1 MENIEFYDI
10 AKILHIIAV
19 ISWLAGLLYLPR
31 IFVYHAGVVAGSES
45 DKIFQVMELKLLR
58 YIMLPA
64 MILVFIFGFYLAKE
78 IGFEF
83 IWLHIKITLVLC
95 LAAYHGFLSKCRKNF
110 VKGQNKYSSK
120 FYRIINEVP
129 TLLMIAI
136 VTLVI
141 LKPF

>member
-1 MENIEFYDI
+1 MENIELYDVV
-10 AKILHIIAV
+10 KILHIIAV

-31 IFVYHAGVVAGSES
+31 IFVYHSQVAINSET
-45 DKIFQVMELKLLR
+45 DKIFQTMELRLLR

-64 MILVFIFGFYLAKE
+64 MILVFIFGFYLALE

-83 IWLHIKITLVLC
+83 IWLHIKITLVLL

-110 VKGQNKYSSK
+110 AKGQNKYSQK

-136 VTLVI
+136 VALVI